1 MGNDEQRIVL
11 QRFFKTGK
19 GQYAEGDKFIGLR
32 VPQTRMV
39 VRSARRQ
46 VPFPEIHKLLISP
59 LHEVRLA
66 GFLLLVE
73 EMNNAIPKRDEPMTA
88 HAARRKEIV
97 DFYLAHARNANN
109 WDLVDNS
116 CPTIVGKFLLFPT
129 PDGSLPSRDI
139 LDSLAASD
147 NLWEQRI
154 AIVSNWQLIHAG
166 QYDDIL
172 RIADKL
178 INQRHDLIHKAIGW
192 MLREVGK
199 SDIESL
205 RDFLDSRAPY
215 LPRTTLRLSLI
226 HI

>member
-1 MGNDEQRIVL
+1 
-11 QRFFKTGK
+11 
-19 GQYAEGDKFIGLR
+19 
-32 VPQTRMV
+32 
-39 VRSARRQ
+39 
-46 VPFPEIHKLLISP
+46 
-59 LHEVRLA
+59 
-66 GFLLLVE
+66 
-73 EMNNAIPKRDEPMTA
+73 MNSAIPKRVEPPTA
-88 HAARRKEIV
+88 HADRRKEIV

-116 CPTIVGKFLLFPT
+116 CPTIVGKFLLSPL
-129 PDGSLPSRDI
+129 PDGSFPSHGI

-178 INQRHDLIHKAIGW
+178 INHRHDLIHKAIGW

-199 SDIESL
+199 SDIEVL
-205 RDFLDSRAPY
+205 REFLDSRAPY
-215 LPRTTLRLSLI
+215 LPRTTLRYAIERMDESERQYWLKYKA
-226 HI
+226 